1 MLSATPVA
9 STLYDLDLGDELDLS
24 DTEPTL
30 DSTRHAL
37 RSSMLTLGGSTSQT
51 LKRNAELA
59 SPLLEPESDWA
70 ATQRA
75 HAQQQQQQQEEEEE
89 EEEPV
94 HRTVKFDAFVSLIDE
109 FQLDMDPTAT
119 IKSGISEST
128 LAAMSPPTSPVATE
142 HMSKHALRR
151 ATSTPCQRITPE
163 MESELHASY
172 HSHKVNPIGKVIS
185 ALHAN
190 STVSRSGGLEKLAIF
205 SSAAA
210 LTGGNDFMPATASP
224 TGSEQSFDSLE
235 ASVNAE
241 MTKPSTDRLETSKKQ
256 AGLKNMFKRGSWR
269 KK

>member
-30 DSTRHAL
+30 DSALHAV
-37 RSSMLTLGGSTSQT
+37 RSSMLTLGGSTLQT

-59 SPLLEPESDWA
+59 SPLLEPESEWA

-75 HAQQQQQQQEEEEE
+75 HAQQQQQQEDEEE
-89 EEEPV
+89 EEEPA
-94 HRTVKFDAFVSLIDE
+94 HRSVKFDAFVSLIDE

-119 IKSGISEST
+119 IKSGVSEST
-128 LAAMSPPTSPVATE
+128 LAAVSPPMSPVATE

-163 MESELHASY
+163 MESELHATY
-172 HSHKVNPIGKVIS
+172 HHSHKVNPIGKVIS

-190 STVSRSGGLEKLAIF
+190 STGSRSGGLEKLAIF

-210 LTGGNDFMPATASP
+210 LTGGNDLIPATASP

-241 MTKPSTDRLETSKKQ
+241 MTKPSADRLEASKKQ

>member
-1 MLSATPVA
+1 MLSAAPVA

-24 DTEPTL
+24 DTEATA
-30 DSTRHAL
+30 DSTRHAV
-37 RSSMLTLGGSTSQT
+37 RSSLLTLGGSTSQT

-59 SPLLEPESDWA
+59 SPLLEPESEWA
-70 ATQRA
+70 SAQRA
-75 HAQQQQQQQEEEEE
+75 HAQQQQQKEEE
-89 EEEPV
+89 EEEPA
-94 HRTVKFDAFVSLIDE
+94 HRSVKFEAFVSLIDE

-119 IKSGISEST
+119 IKSGASGST
-128 LAAMSPPTSPVATE
+128 LAAVSPPMSPVATM

-163 MESELHASY
+163 MESELHATY
-172 HSHKVNPIGKVIS
+172 HHLSHKVNPIGKVIS

-190 STVSRSGGLEKLAIF
+190 STGSRSGGLEKLAIF
-205 SSAAA
+205 TSAAA
-210 LTGGNDFMPATASP
+210 LSGGNDFIPATASP

-241 MTKPSTDRLETSKKQ
+241 MSKPSADRLEASKKQ
-256 AGLKNMFKRGSWR
+256 AGLKNMFRRGTWR